1 MTKTYKT
8 FVKEYAMGLQVPS
21 TSYLKGVGSLK
32 NLTKKEDAKEIYYNL
47 DRGIYTMGK
56 DFRKFDREKEKRQG
70 FPNATKLLST
80 TKAAADYVAKMN
92 ETSSVNTAGEGGVP
106 ARAKSSALS
115 NGTPLKRNEVSDK
128 LKGKVLDRK
137 IARAKTKF
145 KSKAFLS
152 KP

>member
-1 MTKTYKT
+1 MPKTYKA

-21 TSYLKGVGSLK
+21 TSYLKGVGSLNK
-32 NLTKKEDAKEIYYNL
+32 LTKKE
-47 DRGIYTMGK
+47 
-56 DFRKFDREKEKRQG
+56 
-70 FPNATKLLST
+70 
-80 TKAAADYVAKMN
+80 
-92 ETSSVNTAGEGGVP
+92 TSSGKTAGDGGVP
-106 ARAKSSALS
+106 ARSKSSALS

>member
-1 MTKTYKT
+1 MKSYKQ
-8 FVKEYAMGLQVPS
+8 FIKEYAMGLQVPS

-32 NLTKKEDAKEIYYNL
+32 NLTKKEYMAVGTVGM
-47 DRGIYTMGK
+47 DR
-56 DFRKFDREKEKRQG
+56 
-70 FPNATKLLST
+70 
-80 TKAAADYVAKMN
+80 V
-92 ETSSVNTAGEGGVP
+92 
-106 ARAKSSALS
+106 
-115 NGTPLKRNEVSDK
+115 PLKKKNEVSDK

>member
-8 FVKEYAMGLQVPS
+8 FVKEYAMGRQVPS
-21 TSYLKGVGSLK
+21 TSYLKGVGSLR
-32 NLTKKEDAKEIYYNL
+32 NLTKKEYMAVGTVGM
-47 DRGIYTMGK
+47 DR
-56 DFRKFDREKEKRQG
+56 
-70 FPNATKLLST
+70 A
-80 TKAAADYVAKMN
+80 
-92 ETSSVNTAGEGGVP
+92 
-106 ARAKSSALS
+106 
-115 NGTPLKRNEVSDK
+115 PLKKKNEVSDK